1 MFWVREDGYE
11 VSSENIEVKKK
22 NYFRENFLKF
32 VNNLPEVI
40 EKKKLL
46 RKYTIRGG
54 VVNSKHI
61 STYRTYL

>member
-1 MFWVREDGYE
+1 MFWVREDGNE

-40 EKKKLL
+40 EKKSYYENIL
-46 RKYTIRGG
+46 
-54 VVNSKHI
+54 
-61 STYRTYL
+61 